1 MSDARGGFL
10 PTSSLACWL
19 TNGLLSV
26 LADQLAGPQRLLLP
40 YLVAQG
46 WVRGYGGGEVAEG
59 GEERGGGTLF
69 TRRVRRSE
77 RQSAM
82 EQTQIT

>member
-19 TNGLLSV
+19 TNGLLSG
-26 LADQLAGPQRLLLP
+26 LADQLAGSQRLLLP

-46 WVRGYGGGEVAEG
+46 WVGVYGGGEVAEG
-59 GEERGGGTLF
+59 GWGGGGGHSVYT
-69 TRRVRRSE
+69 
-77 RQSAM
+77 
-82 EQTQIT
+82 